1 MSTPMKKKKNRSKLG
16 RGLSALVDHTEPR
29 SVEVLGVSETA
40 GETNAPRLSEG
51 KSLSEGGERVLELR
65 TDQIG
70 PNPHQPRRVFDEV
83 ALEELSQSI
92 AEHGLM
98 QPIVV
103 RSAGED
109 MYELIAGE
117 RRWRATTKAGIP
129 QIRAIVVDVDDAQS
143 AQLALIENIQRAD
156 LNPIERAQG
165 FVLLTDRFSMTQ
177 EQVSTKVGISRSSVA
192 NMLRLLE
199 LDEEIQLMIAS
210 NTLSAGHGKALLS
223 CKDLE
228 HRLALAHQVHDEHWS
243 VRRLEEAVAEH
254 TLYNMQQTPPL
265 EGGGSAQ
272 EPEVAPS
279 RMQLVLGD
287 LEERLGEQLST
298 RVKLKTDKTGK
309 RGSITLQFYD
319 LDHFDGLMS
328 KLGLGEIDDIGGI

>member
-29 SVEVLGVSETA
+29 SVEVVSVSETA
-40 GETNAPRLSEG
+40 GETTAPRSSEDE
-51 KSLSEGGERVLELR
+51 SVSESGERVLELR
-65 TDQIG
+65 VDQIRA
-70 PNPHQPRRVFDEV
+70 NPHQPRRVFDEE
-83 ALEELSQSI
+83 ALDELSQSI

-103 RSAGED
+103 RFAGD
-109 MYELIAGE
+109 GLYELIAGE
-117 RRWRATTKAGIP
+117 RRWRATAKAGIP

-143 AQLALIENIQRAD
+143 AQLALIENIQRED

-177 EQVSTKVGISRSSVA
+177 GQVSAKVGISRSSVA

-199 LDEEIQLMIAS
+199 LDEEIQSMIAS

-223 CKDLE
+223 CKDPV
-228 HRLALAHQVHDEHWS
+228 HRLALAHQVHDEQWS

-254 TLYNMQQTPPL
+254 TLYNKIQTPPL
-265 EGGGSAQ
+265 EGGESAH
-272 EPEVAPS
+272 EPDQPPS
-279 RMQLVLGD
+279 RMELVLGD

-328 KLGLGEIDDIGGI
+328 KLGLGQISDTSRI